1 MRMIKT
7 IAFVLFIFV
16 YAGCERDEIKAGSEI
31 KFEFGQVCGWCAGE
45 EFITITSKEINY
57 ERKIPCGEGKG
68 TTKKSSSISSS
79 EWNKIIS
86 SFNMNEFKTL
96 EYNTCNVC
104 VDGCDEIIRITE
116 NNDTYEIRYSP
127 SDKIQETE
135 NLRHDLSELMEKMKM
150 QR

>member
-1 MRMIKT
+1 
-7 IAFVLFIFV
+7 
-16 YAGCERDEIKAGSEI
+16 
-31 KFEFGQVCGWCAGE
+31 VCGWCAGE
-45 EFITITSKEINY
+45 EFITITSSEINY

-86 SFNMNEFKTL
+86 SFNMKEFKTL
-96 EYNTCNVC
+96 EYNSCNVC

-116 NNDTYEIRYSP
+116 NNNTHEIRYSP

-135 NLRHDLSELMEKMKM
+135 NLRHYLSEVMEKMKM